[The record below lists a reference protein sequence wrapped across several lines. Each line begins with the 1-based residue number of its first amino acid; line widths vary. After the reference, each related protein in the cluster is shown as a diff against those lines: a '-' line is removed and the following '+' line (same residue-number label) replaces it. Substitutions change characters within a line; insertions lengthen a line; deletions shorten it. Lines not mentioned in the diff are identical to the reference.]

1 MDYISEEI
9 NESNIDE
16 WDSFLIKQKYHNI
29 FQSGKLL
36 RALKN
41 SKLYYP
47 SGLLYRCSKNIIRGG
62 FVAYRITYKEGFF
75 AKLTTITIIN
85 GGPIVSDEHLS
96 TLLPRI
102 TEEILKKS
110 KVDSVYTEIWNMTD
124 QEEVKKHYKQYQYN
138 KHLNYFIKL
147 DDSKSV
153 INRISKRTRRYI
165 RNAGNEL
172 TIQQVSSLGELGL
185 LYECLKSTYDRIS
198 LPLISK
204 NIFED
209 LYNSNIGIFLVCYYK
224 NEAIASRVILPFGN
238 EIYDWYG
245 GAKEEYLMHKP
256 NEILINWILK

>member
-1 MDYISEEI
+1 
-9 NESNIDE
+9 
-16 WDSFLIKQKYHNI
+16 
-29 FQSGKLL
+29 
-36 RALKN
+36 
-41 SKLYYP
+41 
-47 SGLLYRCSKNIIRGG
+47 
-62 FVAYRITYKEGFF
+62 
-75 AKLTTITIIN
+75 LTTITIIN

-256 NEILINWILK
+256 NEILINWILKYGLDNNYKWFNFGGAGKPEEYYGPREFKSKFGGDLAEYGRYRYIHSNVKYELLKHSIKLYKKIN